1 MPNINVNG
9 LDVFYTEQGS
19 GDETLVFGHGLLM
32 DTSMWDAVAPA
43 FANQYRVIC
52 FDFRGQGKT
61 ADPGQDY
68 DIDTLVKD
76 VSAFIQTI
84 STKPVHY
91 VGLSMGGMV
100 GLPLAARHPGLLR
113 SLVLLDT
120 SAQAE
125 PWWNKIKYA
134 IMTLIVKLVGV
145 KPLVPAMLPLMFGKS
160 TLNNPAKRE
169 IISYWTQ
176 KLLALK
182 KTIVGPVS
190 GVTKRRDITN
200 ELVNIKCPTLMIVG
214 DEDLTTPL
222 SCAENIAAHIA
233 NVELKI
239 IPQCGHSS
247 ALEKPDAVSDLMKQ
261 FYTKLY

>member
-1 MPNINVNG
+1 MASINVNG
-9 LDVFYTEQGS
+9 LEVYYTEQGS
-19 GDETLVFGHGLLM
+19 GEETIVFGHGLLM
-32 DTSMWDAVAPA
+32 DTSMWDTVAPQ

-61 ADPGQDY
+61 GDPGEGY

-76 VSAFIQTI
+76 TSAFIQAI
-84 STKPVHY
+84 SEKPVHY

-100 GLPLAARHPGLLR
+100 GLPLAARNPDLLR

-134 IMTLIVKLVGV
+134 IMTVIVNIFGV

-169 IISYWTQ
+169 MITYWKQ
-176 KLLALK
+176 KLRALK
-182 KTIVGPVS
+182 KAIVGPVS
-190 GVTKRRDITN
+190 GVTKRRDVTV
-200 ELVNIKCPTLMIVG
+200 ELVNIVCPTLVIVG
-214 DEDLTTPL
+214 DSSKFIEKVRALRADVEVISADQLNLDLPTL
-222 SCAENIAAHIA
+222 KA
-233 NVELKI
+233 N
-239 IPQCGHSS
+239 
-247 ALEKPDAVSDLMKQ
+247 
-261 FYTKLY
+261 